1 MASKSEPV
9 VKVSVSL
16 EELVTAL
23 REMKDE
29 DREWFLENLLAAT
42 SPDYLKSIREAR
54 EDFREGRVLSAE
66 ELFRD

>member
-42 SPDYLKSIREAR
+42 SPDYLKSIRVSSFKI
-54 EDFREGRVLSAE
+54 DHGSHVVI
-66 ELFRD
+66 

>member
-54 EDFREGRVLSAE
+54 EDFRQGLVLSAE

>member
-54 EDFREGRVLSAE
+54 EDFRQGRVLSAE

>member
-9 VKVSVSL
+9 VKVGVSL

-54 EDFREGRVLSAE
+54 EDFRQGRVLSAE

>member
-9 VKVSVSL
+9 VKVGVSL

-54 EDFREGRVLSAE
+54 EDFRQGLVLSAE